1 MEEVRKKCVALK
13 RRPRRKFLLLVRVCG
28 PLVTTNLFQCKW
40 GTLFER
46 LGVCKCVL
54 FALKE
59 VLEHEQGVQ
68 KFDGPQKNKKKNKTH
83 LESNTQTGTKE
94 CLRLRKVPGTGAFTS
109 TGREATTSKGDVR
122 EKCARVCVCLCV
134 LLRCVNKIVH
144 LNGFA

>member
-1 MEEVRKKCVALK
+1 MEEVRKKCEALK

-68 KFDGPQKNKKKNKTH
+68 KFDGPQKNKKKTKRIWSPTH
-83 LESNTQTGTKE
+83 KLVQKSV
-94 CLRLRKVPGTGAFTS
+94 CRLRKVPGTGAFTS

-122 EKCARVCVCLCV
+122 EKCARACVCVCTTTLCE
-134 LLRCVNKIVH
+134 
-144 LNGFA
+144 

>member
-1 MEEVRKKCVALK
+1 MCALRTRRRYSSTSKEYKNLMDLKK
-13 RRPRRKFLLLVRVCG
+13 
-28 PLVTTNLFQCKW
+28 T
-40 GTLFER
+40 
-46 LGVCKCVL
+46 
-54 FALKE
+54 
-59 VLEHEQGVQ
+59 
-68 KFDGPQKNKKKNKTH
+68 KKKQNAF
-83 LESNTQTGTKE
+83 ESNTQTGTKE

>member
-1 MEEVRKKCVALK
+1 MEEVRKKCEALK

-68 KFDGPQKNKKKNKTH
+68 KFDGPQKNKKKTKRIWSPTH
-83 LESNTQTGTKE
+83 KLVQKSVFGYAKFQVPEHLHRLAEK
-94 CLRLRKVPGTGAFTS
+94 LRRVKVMCE
-109 TGREATTSKGDVR
+109 RNV
-122 EKCARVCVCLCV
+122 RVCVCVCV

>member
-1 MEEVRKKCVALK
+1 MEEVRKKCEAVPKPPNEESAARARLWTA
-13 RRPRRKFLLLVRVCG
+13 RN
-28 PLVTTNLFQCKW
+28 TTNLFQCKW

-46 LGVCKCVL
+46 LGVSKRVL
-54 FALKE
+54 FARKE
-59 VLEHEQGVQ
+59 VLEHEQGGVQ

-122 EKCARVCVCLCV
+122 EKCARARVCVSVCTTTPCE
-134 LLRCVNKIVH
+134 
-144 LNGFA
+144 